1 MSSLTKKLSKF
12 DIEIKKL
19 QISDKRVKY
28 RFVTVILLSIAILF
42 QIASMLGVLLI
53 VPESAHHMTGIIML
67 SLPATVGAIGAYIG
81 ISAYK
86 KTD

>member
-12 DIEIKKL
+12 DIEIKK
-19 QISDKRVKY
+19 QEISDKRVKY

>member
-28 RFVTVILLSIAILF
+28 RFVTVILLSMAILF